1 MGKKALT
8 FTPDYAVPPGETLLE
23 TLQTL
28 GMSQAEL
35 ANRTG
40 RPLKTINEIIKG
52 KAAITPETA
61 LQLERVLGAPARFWN
76 NLERNFRDA
85 LARIKER
92 KKIAGGAA
100 LLRKMPVRALI
111 KAKAIKNLPDK
122 AALVVEVLTFFGV
135 GSPAAWGRVWTA
147 QRAVFRQSPAFRS
160 APGAVAAWLRMGELR
175 AQRIQCPPFDRDGFR
190 TALKQ
195 IRALTVEPPEVFH
208 DKLEELCANAGV
220 ALVFVSEL
228 PGTHV
233 SGATRWLTAKKALIQ
248 LSLRYKSDDH
258 LWFTLFHEAGHIL
271 LHGKRRVFL
280 EDSRTTNIQEKEA
293 NAFAAN
299 TLIPP
304 AALREFQRRGDTS
317 KAAIRKV
324 ADGLGIS
331 PGIVVGR
338 LQHEGVLPYS
348 HCNDLKR
355 RFELVEREDS
365 EAA

>member
-8 FTPDYAVPPGETLLE
+8 FMPDYAVPPGDSLLE

-61 LQLERVLGAPARFWN
+61 LQLERVLGVPARFWN
-76 NLERNFRDA
+76 NLERNYRDA

-92 KKIAGGAA
+92 KKIAGGTA
-100 LLRKMPVRALI
+100 LLRKVPVPALI

-122 AALVVEVLTFFGV
+122 AALVVEVLNFFGV

-160 APGAVAAWLRMGELR
+160 APGAVAAWLRIGELR
-175 AQRIQCPPFDRDGFR
+175 AQRIQCAPFDRAKFLK
-190 TALKQ
+190 ALEQ
-195 IRALTVEPPEVFH
+195 IRALTVKPPEIFQPEL
-208 DKLEELCANAGV
+208 DQLCANTGV
-220 ALVFVSEL
+220 AAVFVTEL

-233 SGATRWLTAKKALIQ
+233 SGATRWLTPKKALIQ

-258 LWFTLFHEAGHIL
+258 LWFTFIHEAGHIL

-280 EDSRTTNIQEKEA
+280 EDSRTTNAHEKEA

-299 TLIPP
+299 TLIPS
-304 AALREFQRRGDTS
+304 ATLREFQRRGDIS
-317 KAAIRKV
+317 RAAIRKF
-324 ADGLGIS
+324 AEGLGIS